1 MTDNATYTI
10 RFADLGGD
18 TAVPDLA
25 IEASGVESLAQ
36 QVLRF
41 AGDSHAGRDL
51 SVTVEDM
58 HRGRVFAGREVA
70 GHFTITEEPFNSY
83 TFDVVAVTT
92 VKVRAG
98 TEEQARAMIDG
109 LNTIS
114 TQTTGDDIQAARD
127 LNVFTSDYDV
137 TYVSPRGHG
146 YLVSAETKDGA
157 EIEVSALEL
166 IPEPVLPHD
175 LAGLRGELAEAD
187 RFLAGD
193 DYADAHEALHDLAEA
208 ARKVLGGEPDATEE
222 ITRSGRPGRQLP
234 ANVASPE
241 GNRFSND
248 AQTWEKELAVTQA
261 ALRKIRDGAGARA
274 GAKPFKDV
282 DPFIGEAFRIAC
294 DALPGGADLTGPGGG
309 RDVADPAQS
318 AVRTAQHSFPAAD
331 PLARPGQAA
340 TGPARPPG
348 AAGTVTTAKAPRGR
362 GR

>member
-25 IEASGVESLAQ
+25 VEASGAESLAQ

-41 AGDSHAGRDL
+41 AEDSHPGRDL

-58 HRGRVFAGREVA
+58 RRGRVFAGREVA

-114 TQTTGDDIQAARD
+114 TQTTGDDIQAARE
-127 LNVFTSDYDV
+127 LNVSTSDYDV

-146 YLVSAETKDGA
+146 YLVSAETKGGA
-157 EIEVSALEL
+157 EIEVGALEL
-166 IPEPVLPHD
+166 IPEPVLPHG

-208 ARKVLGGEPDATEE
+208 AREVLGGAPDATEE
-222 ITRSGRPGRQLP
+222 ITRPRRRPGRLLP

-241 GNRFSND
+241 GNRFSDD
-248 AQTWEKELAVTQA
+248 AQTRERELAVTRA

-309 RDVADPAQS
+309 RAS
-318 AVRTAQHSFPAAD
+318 APGLAGSSFPAHV
-331 PLARPGQAA
+331 RPGPPAA
-340 TGPARPPG
+340 PDGPAASRPRQPPPDQPH
-348 AAGTVTTAKAPRGR
+348 ARR
-362 GR
+362 R